1 MKLKKLRFIKELD
14 TECVCVQEIK
24 NKEITSRIRW
34 IEHKEKPI
42 LYIDYSHFLD
52 TDETIKAILEVND
65 FIKKLGEYELL
76 MLVDVRNSYANE
88 KIIVK
93 ALKNNALIVK
103 PYVKKAAVVGV
114 TTTQEFILTVV
125 NMFSSLGIKPFDTVD
140 DAKDWLID

>member
-1 MKLKKLRFIKELD
+1 MKLKKLRIIKELD
-14 TECVCVQEIK
+14 TECVKEIK

-42 LYIDYSHFLD
+42 LYINYSNFL
-52 TDETIKAILEVND
+52 TSDETIEAILEVND
-65 FIKKLGEYELL
+65 FINKLGDYELL

-88 KIIVK
+88 KIVVD
-93 ALKNNALIVK
+93 ALKHNARIVK

-114 TTTQEFILTVV
+114 TTTQEVILTVV
-125 NMFSSLGIKPFDTVD
+125 NMFSSLGIKPFDAIE